1 MKKITDVE
9 FIGWLYMTNSESGK
23 WIYQSPD
30 NTESAMVE
38 PSNGEVIFIMDVKT
52 QEPIYTSVNAK
63 KYSKGVGRN
72 LV

>member
-9 FIGWLYMTNSESGK
+9 FIGWPYMTNSKSGK

-38 PSNGEVIFIMDVKT
+38 PSNAEVIFVMDLKSG
-52 QEPIYTSVNAK
+52 EPIYTSPDAK